1 MKTAPIV
8 ERSPLS
14 LAFRS
19 HKSHEEQPVRACMS
33 EGSLWFSARDICHV
47 MKLNYEVVMPHFDAT
62 APDTDIAAFE
72 FDKSPEL
79 VLSPIG
85 VYNLCCKNES
95 VLTVKVAAW
104 AKRQAKHLLADADP
118 ADPRLFLSLDAEGG
132 RPSYPNRFTG
142 RLEEWKE
149 LLYHPRYRTPSA
161 ILMTRAR
168 AELKAKQEEH
178 QLSPEEKAALAE
190 RAAADHAARD
200 AGVARRLASAAARA
214 STVPNNPKI

>member
-1 MKTAPIV
+1 MKTAPII
-8 ERSPLS
+8 ERSILS
-14 LAFRS
+14 LAFKG

-33 EGSLWFSARDICHV
+33 EGSLWFSARDVCHV
-47 MKLNYEVVMPHFDAT
+47 MKLDYEVAMPHFDAT

-104 AKRQAKHLLADADP
+104 ARRQAKQLLPDADP
-118 ADPRLFLSLDAEGG
+118 ADPRLFLTLDAEGG
-132 RPSYPNRFTG
+132 RPPYPNRFTG

-149 LLYHPRYRTPSA
+149 LLYHPKYRTPSA

-168 AELKAKQEEH
+168 AELKAKQEGH
-178 QLSPEEKAALAE
+178 LLSPEEKAALAE
-190 RAAADHAARD
+190 RAAADQAASD
-200 AGVARRLASAAARA
+200 AGVARLLARIATNAA
-214 STVPNNPKI
+214 TVPNNSKI